1 VEDMIDAH
9 AHLLPDFIKKID
21 PLIVNARKSNLQ
33 GIVNSA
39 IQPHQF
45 LFAQELEKKNKGFI
59 YTTMGFAPQ
68 MIKRINFK
76 ESFEAIK
83 KFDFIK
89 AIGEVG
95 LDYHWIHE
103 SDWRKKQKEIFIQF
117 IELANTLE
125 KPLVVHSRKAETDCI
140 NILKKH
146 SKVSVLMHCFAGN
159 LSETERIVDLDWKL
173 TVPTAVV
180 NRKKHRKIARK
191 TPLENILVETD
202 SPYLSPIPGKRNEPA
217 NIRYAIEEIA
227 KLKEISF
234 EEVDK
239 ITTHNTRKFYNIR

>member
-1 VEDMIDAH
+1 LV
-9 AHLLPDFIKKID
+9 
-21 PLIVNARKSNLQ
+21 VNARKANLK

-39 IQPHQF
+39 IQPNQF
-45 LFAQELEKKNKGFI
+45 SFAKSLEESNKGFI
-59 YTTMGFAPQ
+59 HTTLGFAPQ
-68 MIKRINFK
+68 MIKNSNFK
-76 ESFEAIK
+76 ESYEVIQTS
-83 KFDFIK
+83 DFIK

-103 SDWRKKQKEIFIQF
+103 PDWRKKQKEIFIQF
-117 IELANTLE
+117 IELANNLE
-125 KPLVVHSRKAETDCI
+125 KPLVIHSRKAETDCI
-140 NILKKH
+140 NTLEKY
-146 SKVSVLMHCFAGN
+146 SKVPVLMHCFAGN
-159 LSETERIVDLDWKL
+159 LNETKRVVDLDWML
-173 TVPTAVV
+173 TIPTAVV